1 MRFVVWPSG
10 HMEQNQL
17 QIVEIVPLIQMNL
30 IGELIQ
36 AFHLHCQGDGIAGSS
51 PMECLLEILYMV
63 LHYPQIVK
71 EAEAG

>member
-1 MRFVVWPSG
+1 MRFVVWPLG

-17 QIVEIVPLIQMNL
+17 QIAGIVPLIQMNL
-30 IGELIQ
+30 IGELTQ
-36 AFHLHCQGDGIAGSS
+36 AFRLHCQGDGIAGSTLT
-51 PMECLLEILYMV
+51 ECLMEILYMD